1 MKWSN
6 WGIAEWR
13 PPAQRSLRLITH
25 NKKEKKQPLRRN
37 STTNQSSWRMVC
49 WSFPLACRGASAPWG
64 PACSC
69 SLSLIHEF
77 NSIKFTSSKTS
88 WRCCA
93 PFLFFNHIS
102 LFLFSIN
109 YFIPF
114 IIDGREKEE
123 RSFLCFPSLRSLSL
137 AEPLAGQPAHNP
149 PKEPQRKAKQFH
161 QSPQEQQQ
169 IKIKI
174 IFILIW
180 LDCSLGAAALSFQS
194 THNFSSHSQ
203 REEKWSWWNEV
214 GRPT

>member
-1 MKWSN
+1 MEE
-6 WGIAEWR
+6 IAI
-13 PPAQRSLRLITH
+13 STKKKYVIYFLRISFWCMHL
-25 NKKEKKQPLRRN
+25 KEKKQPLRRN

-123 RSFLCFPSLRSLSL
+123 RSFLCFPSSRSL
-137 AEPLAGQPAHNP
+137 
-149 PKEPQRKAKQFH
+149 
-161 QSPQEQQQ
+161 
-169 IKIKI
+169 
-174 IFILIW
+174 LINAV
-180 LDCSLGAAALSFQS
+180 SY
-194 THNFSSHSQ
+194 N
-203 REEKWSWWNEV
+203 
-214 GRPT
+214 